1 MIAVLAVLLATIG
14 PPSVTTQTSPAA
26 DLVDVTMGVCYGL
39 AAGEIKLGGS
49 LDEDNKALETRR
61 IASGVKQVTMD
72 RLGRQGLGFISQ
84 SIIGE
89 RASGEDLVVLAV
101 GGRMPGCRSILL
113 SKTVD
118 GHDAKAAKLL
128 VAAGWKEAPA
138 SNAPG
143 AAVNRRMFIRRDA
156 KGQPFLVNMFT
167 GALAQSEFR
176 VMTTVNAIPPGV
188 ELPQGF

>member
-1 MIAVLAVLLATIG
+1 VTAVLAVLLAAAAG
-14 PPSVTTQTSPAA
+14 PPVATQASPAA
-26 DLVDVTMGVCYGL
+26 DFVDVTMALCYGV
-39 AAGEIKLGGS
+39 ATGVVKFDGS
-49 LDEDNKALETRR
+49 LEGDAKVLTDRKV
-61 IASGVKQVTMD
+61 ASGLRQGTME
-72 RLGRQGLGFISQ
+72 RLGRQGLGFVSQ

-89 RASGEDLVVLAV
+89 RVSGEDAIVLAV
-101 GGRMPGCRSILL
+101 GGKMEGCRTMLL

-118 GHDAKAAKLL
+118 GHETKVAKIL

-138 SNAPG
+138 NDAHA